1 MVHVVTQNLI
11 DDMLKHPHRYITSE
25 RDEVILNVD
34 AETSNPT
41 MLMLGYDTVKESYY
55 FVVEDDEVSE
65 DIYCKENKLSDVHDM
80 IVRDLL
86 KEGVVQNGTVLYA
99 GN

>member
-25 RDEVILNVD
+25 RDEVILNVYT
-34 AETSNPT
+34 ETSNPT

-65 DIYCKENKLSDVHDM
+65 DIYCEKENLTEMFNTIMDK
-80 IVRDLL
+80 LL
-86 KEGVVQNGTVLYA
+86 KGEV
-99 GN
+99 